1 MRIAVVGVGVA
12 GSYLLS
18 RLRDQYRVDG
28 YEMLARSRYFPIC
41 AWGTSRNMM
50 KNFANKVGLNFEEY
64 ILHTG
69 KELIVDLGRELH
81 HIKLRGLCTF
91 DKKRFEEDLLED
103 CEVRFGSRITSM
115 PDGYDLVIDST
126 GFNRS
131 LLPKVKNDYFI
142 PTVEYRVKFS
152 NPPFDDFYIK
162 PFRELS
168 GYLWYFPL
176 GGNLYHVGAG
186 DYFKR
191 HSRTVDEFVKKY
203 GGEVLMKIGRP
214 VRITPP
220 LYCQPIYMEKI
231 VGVGESIGTV
241 FPMLGEGIIPSLY
254 SAEALVENL
263 YNIERYRKTILRMFK
278 PFSTVFEF
286 IHRALTRNIDLKRDW
301 FILFKIYL
309 HMRFREERY
318 GVQARIRDFLKVVGA
333 ARQSNIMFC
342 EKRSSVEV

>member
-1 MRIAVVGVGVA
+1 MRIAVVGIGVA

-18 RLRDQYRVDG
+18 RLRDEYTVEG
-28 YEMLARSRYFPIC
+28 YEMLARHRYFPIC
-41 AWGTSRNMM
+41 AWGTSRNIM
-50 KNFANKVGLNFEEY
+50 KDFAKKVGLNFEEY
-64 ILHTG
+64 ILNIG
-69 KELIVDLGRELH
+69 REMIVDLGKEFH
-81 HIKLRGLCTF
+81 YIKLKGLCTF
-91 DKKRFEEDLLED
+91 DKKKFEEDLLKD
-103 CEVRFGSRITSM
+103 CEVRFGSRISSI
-115 PDGYDLVIDST
+115 PYGYDLVIDST

-131 LLPKVKNDYFI
+131 LLPKIKNEYFI
-142 PTVEYRVKFS
+142 PTVEYRVKFA

-176 GGNLYHVGAG
+176 GGNVYNVGAG

-191 HSRTVDEFVKKY
+191 HCRIVDEFVKKY
-203 GGEVLMKIGRP
+203 CGEVLMKMGRP

-220 LYCQPIYMEKI
+220 LYCQPIYKDKV

-241 FPMLGEGIIPSLY
+241 YPMLGEGIIPSLY

-263 YNIERYRKTILRMFK
+263 DNLEKYKKTILEMFK
-278 PFSTVFEF
+278 PFNTVFEF
-286 IHRALTRNIDLKRDW
+286 IRRALTRNIDLKRDW

-318 GVQARIRDFLKVVGA
+318 GTQARIKDFLKVINA
-333 ARQSNIMFC
+333 ARQKI
-342 EKRSSVEV
+342 